1 MVLHV
6 KHGKTGSSSICLLL
20 FLSEHKDQPD
30 NKSEHKT
37 TFQTGAA
44 GLKRIGPRF
53 MTCSTFCIQA
63 KNAHRCI
70 KMKNYHGLI
79 VLQELW

>member
-37 TFQTGAA
+37 TFQTGAV
-44 GLKRIGPRF
+44 LKRIGPRF
-53 MTCSTFCIQA
+53 MTCTHFVY
-63 KNAHRCI
+63 KL
-70 KMKNYHGLI
+70 KMHIDASK
-79 VLQELW
+79 